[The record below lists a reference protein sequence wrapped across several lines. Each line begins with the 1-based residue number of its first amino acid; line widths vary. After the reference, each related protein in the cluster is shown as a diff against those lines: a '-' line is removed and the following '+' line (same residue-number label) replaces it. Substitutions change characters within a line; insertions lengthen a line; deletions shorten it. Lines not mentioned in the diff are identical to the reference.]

1 MAHRNLH
8 HPAVRTYL
16 DLLLLKSDVPRK
28 LVDALMRQLDAEKN
42 VVVNG
47 QLRAVPDNTARGRAM
62 DFALQLVEWADLD

>member
-1 MAHRNLH
+1 MAHRNLY